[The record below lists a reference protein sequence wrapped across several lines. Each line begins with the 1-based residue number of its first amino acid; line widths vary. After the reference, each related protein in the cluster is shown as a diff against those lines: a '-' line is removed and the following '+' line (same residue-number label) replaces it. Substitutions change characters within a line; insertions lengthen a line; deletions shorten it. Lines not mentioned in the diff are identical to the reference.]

1 MAKTKIKLIADNDDV
16 RVWGGWIRFAT
27 LQSLTFYHCDD
38 LRRQLWI
45 SGEKIS
51 KLGEDIPFIVQ
62 YRFQTRNSHYINVL
76 SSFRCVSLCMCVCL
90 CVAVLFSFFFF
101 FLFYPNNIAAT
112 IVICERCP
120 LVFSLSISI

>member
-16 RVWGGWIRFAT
+16 RVWDGWIRFAT

-62 YRFQTRNSHYINVL
+62 YRFQTRNSHYINVV
-76 SSFRCVSLCMCVCL
+76 SSFRCVSLCVT
-90 CVAVLFSFFFF
+90 VLFILFSLENFFFF
-101 FLFYPNNIAAT
+101 VLFYPNNIEAT

-120 LVFSLSISI
+120 LVFSPSISI